1 MLVCRSCNRTPAAT
15 GTPVGPDAKA
25 FTCPRCLMMVGAGRV
40 VAGSPATPPAT
51 SPSTSIPGPGFRHG
65 RARMAVSRPGRPRVH
80 ASAADRARAY
90 RQRKKAEGIA
100 ANDALLVEDR

>member
-40 VAGSPATPPAT
+40 VAGTPSVTPAT
-51 SPSTSIPGPGFRHG
+51 SPSTTTSDEGFRYG
-65 RARMAVSRPGRPRVH
+65 QTRMKVSRPGRPRVH

-100 ANDALLVEDR
+100 ANDALLVGGR